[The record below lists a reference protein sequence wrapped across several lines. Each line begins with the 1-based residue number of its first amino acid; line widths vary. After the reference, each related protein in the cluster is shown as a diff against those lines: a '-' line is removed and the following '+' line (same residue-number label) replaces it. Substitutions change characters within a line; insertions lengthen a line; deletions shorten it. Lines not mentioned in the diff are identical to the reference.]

1 MRHTRHYIFLALS
14 LLMLY
19 SCNEKVEQSKLRS
32 ISFGS
37 QAEGSKESK
46 SSMGDG
52 IVSSTT
58 ENMRS
63 QPFGIYG
70 HHSNA
75 EGQKFVKGSN
85 DVFNTSEAISVA
97 HNGASWEYS
106 PLAYWSF
113 NDYYRFRAY
122 HPYSGNAFS
131 VLPAS
136 NVDLI
141 SIDYKVVNGNEDLMV
156 AFWKGQATEAVI
168 SDRVPMKFKH
178 CLSGLKINIG
188 LTDDSRT
195 DNITELYIK
204 GLTPNGTMLY
214 THENPEGSG
223 EGINYDTEV
232 MKWLASTYD
241 SDTEFYKWKGS
252 KEIPQNV
259 TAADYRNA
267 KQVFDGSEHMVFAIP
282 QTCSGAK
289 GETKVYFK
297 TEKGGAAIQSVTLP
311 TTDWLP
317 GHIYT
322 YTLLMAPTSKIDVL
336 ISIKPWEGVEINE
349 DIHIL

>member
-1 MRHTRHYIFLALS
+1 MRHFNQHILLALS
-14 LLMLY
+14 LLMLF
-19 SCNEKVEQSKLRS
+19 SCNEKVEVNNLRS
-32 ISFGS
+32 ISFGL
-37 QAEGSKESK
+37 QAESSTESK
-46 SSMGDG
+46 SMGDG
-52 IVSSTT
+52 IASSTT
-58 ENMRS
+58 ESMRL
-63 QPFGIYG
+63 QPFGVYG
-70 HHSNA
+70 HHSNS
-75 EGQKFVKGSN
+75 EGQKFVKGTN

-97 HNGASWEYS
+97 YTSSWEYS
-106 PLAYWSF
+106 PLAYWAF

-122 HPYSGNAFS
+122 HPYSGRAFT

-136 NVDLI
+136 SVDLI

-156 AFWKGQATEAVI
+156 AFWKGQATEDVI
-168 SDRVPMKFKH
+168 SKRVPMKFKH

-204 GLTPNGTMLY
+204 GLIPNGTMLY
-214 THENPEGSG
+214 THETPGGSG
-223 EGINYDTEV
+223 EAINYDTEV
-232 MKWLASTYD
+232 LKWLASTYD
-241 SDTEFYKWKGS
+241 SETEFYKWEGS
-252 KEIPQNV
+252 KVIPQNV
-259 TAADYRNA
+259 TATAYSMA
-267 KQVFDGSEHMVFAIP
+267 APVFDGDENMVFAIP

-297 TEKGGAAIQSVTLP
+297 TKKGGDAIQSVTLP

>member
-1 MRHTRHYIFLALS
+1 M
-14 LLMLY
+14 
-19 SCNEKVEQSKLRS
+19 
-32 ISFGS
+32 
-37 QAEGSKESK
+37 
-46 SSMGDG
+46 
-52 IVSSTT
+52 
-58 ENMRS
+58 
-63 QPFGIYG
+63 
-70 HHSNA
+70 
-75 EGQKFVKGSN
+75 KGTN
-85 DVFNTSEAISVA
+85 DVFNTSEAMSVA
-97 HNGASWEYS
+97 HDGSSWEYN

-113 NDYYRFRAY
+113 NDFYRFRAY
-122 HPYSGNAFS
+122 HPYSGSAFT

-136 NVDLI
+136 SVDLI

-168 SDRVPMKFKH
+168 SNRVPMKFKH

-188 LTDDSRT
+188 LTDASRT
-195 DNITELYIK
+195 DNITEMYIK

-232 MKWLASTYD
+232 LKWLASTYD
-241 SDTEFYKWKGS
+241 SDTEFYKWEGS
-252 KEIPQNV
+252 KPIPQNV
-259 TAADYRNA
+259 TAADYSKA
-267 KQVFDGSEHMVFAIP
+267 KPVFDGDENMVFAIP

-297 TEKGGAAIQSVTLP
+297 TAKGGDAIQSVTLP

-322 YTLLMAPTSKIDVL
+322 YTLLMPPTSKIHVL